1 MPRVVDHD
9 QRRGELAEIAARLIA
24 QGGVEAATVRA
35 VALAAGYST
44 KVVSHYFADKQA
56 LMLLTY
62 RHAVLKSQALTEAS
76 QPPDGADVAAFL
88 HALLPISDVVRQ
100 NWLVWLAFWALAIT
114 DEQLAAEQRQRVENV
129 VDRLDGILAR
139 DPRFAPM
146 TGPDRRQ
153 CATSLYS
160 TVLGIAMQAVFDPVG
175 WPASRQTGIVAAA
188 LDAVAPPGGQ
198 AT

>member
-1 MPRVVDHD
+1 MPRIVDHD

-62 RHAVLKSQALTEAS
+62 RHAVQKSQALTEAS
-76 QPPDGADVAAFL
+76 QPPGRADVTAFL
-88 HALLPISDVVRQ
+88 HALLPITDAVRQ

-114 DEQLAAEQRQRVENV
+114 DEPLAAEQRQRVKHV
-129 VDRLDGILAR
+129 VDRLEGILAH
-139 DPRFAPM
+139 DPRFASLPAAS
-146 TGPDRRQ
+146 RQ
-153 CATSLYS
+153 QSSTSLYS
-160 TVLGIAMQAVFDPVG
+160 TVLGIAMQAVFDPAG
-175 WPASRQTGIVAAA
+175 WPASRQAGIVAAA
-188 LDAVAPPGGQ
+188 LDALAPPGG
-198 AT
+198 